1 MSIIGSYLR
10 LAPAEI
16 VRAREEPGWAR
27 AFKAEQAAGE
37 RLRGPAE
44 LRFHDTDKA
53 WAGLAHL
60 FARHGLPT
68 EVIHGG
74 EPLTG
79 DGDEDGDED
88 WGYGPPF
95 LLAPDVVA
103 DAARQLAD
111 VPFGALADGLAPADL
126 AAAEV
131 YPTGLWARDPFA
143 LEYLAAHHAA
153 LLRYLTRTARYRH
166 GLLLW
171 YS

>member
-10 LAPAEI
+10 LAPAEL

-27 AFKAEQAAGE
+27 EFKAEQAALE
-37 RLRGPAE
+37 RGRGPAE
-44 LRFHDTDKA
+44 LRFHDTGKA

-60 FARHGLPT
+60 YARHGLPT
-68 EVIHGG
+68 EVVHGG
-74 EPLTG
+74 DVLP
-79 DGDEDGDED
+79 GDED

-95 LLAPDVVA
+95 LLPPDRVA
-103 DAARQLAD
+103 DAARQLAA
-111 VPFGALADGLAPADL
+111 VPFDVLADGLTPADL

-131 YPTGLWARDPFA
+131 YPTGLWSRDASA
-143 LEYLAAHHAA
+143 LDHLAAHHAD

>member
-1 MSIIGSYLR
+1 MSIVGSYLR

-16 VRAREEPGWAR
+16 ARVREEPVRARE
-27 AFKAEQAAGE
+27 FKVEQAARE
-37 RLRGPAE
+37 HLRDPAE

-74 EPLTG
+74 EVLS
-79 DGDEDGDED
+79 EDED

-103 DAARQLAD
+103 DAVRQLAD
-111 VPFGALADGLAPADL
+111 RPFDALADGLTPADL

-143 LEYLAAHHAA
+143 LDYLAAHYVA